1 MYQGS
6 GNLHTSTQCFN
17 TSPDAKESLNQKV
30 LGRVSGEVGSCRQM
44 WEGRSSLSESPLA
57 GPIPFRNLD

>member
-17 TSPDAKESLNQKV
+17 TSPDARVLEPESAGQG
-30 LGRVSGEVGSCRQM
+30 LGRGGFLQTDVGGEVVSV
-44 WEGRSSLSESPLA
+44 
-57 GPIPFRNLD
+57 